1 MFQITDFPSC
11 HQCHCQWH
19 LWLWRPCIR
28 FQRTSLQ
35 KQARGTETEVGRPW
49 TGRYEKRAA
58 IFIIFSQ
65 VQSRRN
71 LKPSELESVKSI
83 QFINSVK
90 VFVDP
95 LTYKQVISYHK
106 TPMLPLG
113 CIRGRRRNWWRQWRG
128 QSPMYDANYSL
139 KLWRQGR
146 TGIETN
152 AVKTARKKDRW
163 MFGNR
168 MPWES
173 PWYFYWERYLSTCR
187 QGKQASKWRCHSE
200 RLLTHTLSRVLLH
213 LSHTWSKGWQDLEM
227 ELVIHA
233 TKSALDLFRVKYVH
247 TPRLW
252 LITAAT

>member
-1 MFQITDFPSC
+1 MPRMVLYPTSERTGA
-11 HQCHCQWH
+11 QWQRWRM
-19 LWLWRPCIR
+19 LWAEIKLDWRES
-28 FQRTSLQ
+28 FTKWKRTSGAL
-35 KQARGTETEVGRPW
+35 KTENLVVSYLAMKDKPSIW
-49 TGRYEKRAA
+49 KL
-58 IFIIFSQ
+58 IPIFSQ

-95 LTYKQVISYHK
+95 LSYKQVISYHT

-139 KLWRQGR
+139 KLWRRGR

-168 MPWES
+168 MPWEF

-187 QGKQASKWRCHSE
+187 QGKQASKWRCNSE
-200 RLLTHTLSRVLLH
+200 RLWRWHILCQEYFYISATRGQKGGRISR
-213 LSHTWSKGWQDLEM
+213 WSW
-227 ELVIHA
+227 
-233 TKSALDLFRVKYVH
+233 LFMRQRV
-247 TPRLW
+247 PW
-252 LITAAT
+252 ICFA